1 MEILKSHKTNQ
12 KSQSK
17 IQKVQ
22 NVSTNHPV
30 IFPERRQ
37 QHHSPSINL
46 QDSPDKS
53 REYHINGHHQQ
64 DGKQLQHHKNHTQIP
79 QHSNE
84 EQQLKEPQ
92 QKRRLERQMKK
103 IYIGNLHEN
112 VTEKDLIELFGLETT
127 QYLRNTCR
135 INLIT
140 SKSTGKHRGFAFI
153 TTPDHVHDEL
163 LKLNGVEFK
172 GRPIVVETAKTR
184 SAHQNQATQNEA
196 NAELFYQSKKNIALF
211 SDSIPRGI
219 KFKELNQKINRG
231 RIHLKAFP
239 GARAQHLNHCLV
251 PSLEEYEYDCAIIH
265 VDINDILRDKNGNEL
280 KNLPEDILNI
290 AN

>member
-1 MEILKSHKTNQ
+1 MS
-12 KSQSK
+12 
-17 IQKVQ
+17 
-22 NVSTNHPV
+22 
-30 IFPERRQ
+30 
-37 QHHSPSINL
+37 
-46 QDSPDKS
+46 
-53 REYHINGHHQQ
+53 
-64 DGKQLQHHKNHTQIP
+64 
-79 QHSNE
+79 
-84 EQQLKEPQ
+84 
-92 QKRRLERQMKK
+92 
-103 IYIGNLHEN
+103 
-112 VTEKDLIELFGLETT
+112 
-127 QYLRNTCR
+127 
-135 INLIT
+135 
-140 SKSTGKHRGFAFI
+140 
-153 TTPDHVHDEL
+153 
-163 LKLNGVEFK
+163 GVEFRGK
-172 GRPIVVETAKTR
+172 PIVVETTKTR

-196 NAELFYQSKKNIALF
+196 NTKLFHQLKKNIALF

>member
-1 MEILKSHKTNQ
+1 
-12 KSQSK
+12 
-17 IQKVQ
+17 
-22 NVSTNHPV
+22 
-30 IFPERRQ
+30 
-37 QHHSPSINL
+37 
-46 QDSPDKS
+46 
-53 REYHINGHHQQ
+53 
-64 DGKQLQHHKNHTQIP
+64 
-79 QHSNE
+79 
-84 EQQLKEPQ
+84 
-92 QKRRLERQMKK
+92 MKK

-196 NAELFYQSKKNIALF
+196 NTELFHQSKKNIALF

-219 KFKELNQKINRG
+219 KSKELNQNINGG
-231 RIHLKAFP
+231 RIHLKAFSV
-239 GARAQHLNHCLV
+239 ARAQHLNHDFLMRCPNQPPVQYISTLRLKMMV
-251 PSLEEYEYDCAIIH
+251 LSGQAIAQIK
-265 VDINDILRDKNGNEL
+265 I
-280 KNLPEDILNI
+280 
-290 AN
+290 